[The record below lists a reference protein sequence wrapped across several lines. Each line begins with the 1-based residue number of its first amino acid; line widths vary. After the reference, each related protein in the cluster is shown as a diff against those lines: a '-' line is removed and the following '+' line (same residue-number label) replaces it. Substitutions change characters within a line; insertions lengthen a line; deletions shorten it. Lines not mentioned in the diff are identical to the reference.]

1 MLVSVVLI
9 SALIIII
16 GLLNCAQS
24 AFLQARR
31 ARIDEDS
38 SLHPRRAASLLR
50 LIENQEGTIAAT
62 RVAVTLLVVATSLFA
77 GGPLADQLVLRLNEI
92 GVTGASAEA
101 GAFFSLIA
109 ILSLLLVVFGEL
121 IPAGIAN
128 AYPEAAARILTPSV
142 GCVLTLVSPLAAF
155 ARAGVSLVLKPIRR
169 SEAEEAEELE
179 EDIKSL
185 VDEGQRAGVIEAGEK
200 EIINRVFK
208 LDDKPVAS
216 LMTPRADVV
225 LVTVKEPVREILAQ
239 AAETRHSWFPVRG
252 DSEDDIVGIVSVH
265 DLMALDFEPQKF
277 PGGLGDILVQ
287 PLQVPKSMTALK
299 LLEQFRENSA
309 RFAVVRDEYGGVAG
323 IVTVYDVLQVIV
335 GDMSDDTSEERSIV
349 EREDGTLLV
358 DAGTDVQ
365 ELFEVLGLSDELPF
379 SSGEFHSLGGF
390 IMTTLGYVPR
400 EGERFDAH
408 GFTFE
413 VIDMDNNRIDKVL
426 VAPHVQRKAV
436 AS

>member
-1 MLVSVVLI
+1 M
-9 SALIIII
+9 
-16 GLLNCAQS
+16 
-24 AFLQARR
+24 
-31 ARIDEDS
+31 
-38 SLHPRRAASLLR
+38 
-50 LIENQEGTIAAT
+50 
-62 RVAVTLLVVATSLFA
+62 
-77 GGPLADQLVLRLNEI
+77 
-92 GVTGASAEA
+92 
-101 GAFFSLIA
+101 
-109 ILSLLLVVFGEL
+109 
-121 IPAGIAN
+121 
-128 AYPEAAARILTPSV
+128 
-142 GCVLTLVSPLAAF
+142 
-155 ARAGVSLVLKPIRR
+155 
-169 SEAEEAEELE
+169 
-179 EDIKSL
+179 
-185 VDEGQRAGVIEAGEK
+185 IEAGEK

-426 VAPHVQRKAV
+426 VAPHVQRMAV

>member
-1 MLVSVVLI
+1 MLI
-9 SALIIII
+9 SAVLVAALVFSI
-16 GLLNCAQS
+16 GFLNCAQS

-31 ARIDEDS
+31 PRIDEDS
-38 SLHPRRAASLLR
+38 SLKPRGAARLQRLL
-50 LIENQEGTIAAT
+50 ENQESTIAAT
-62 RVAVTLLVVATSLFA
+62 RVAVTLLVVASSLFA
-77 GGPLADQLVLRLNEI
+77 GGPLVDYLVVRLNEI
-92 GVTGASAEA
+92 GVTGGLAEA
-101 GAFFSLIA
+101 VAFLSLLA
-109 ILSLLLVVFGEL
+109 TLSLLLVVFGEL
-121 IPAGIAN
+121 IPTGIAN
-128 AYPEAAARILTPSV
+128 TYPEAVARILAPSV
-142 GCVLTLVSPLAAF
+142 GCVLAMVSPLAAF
-155 ARAGVSLVLKPIRR
+155 ASSVVSRLLKPIRR
-169 SEAEEAEELE
+169 SEEEEAEELE

-185 VDEGQRAGVIEAGEK
+185 VEEGQRAGVIEAGEK

-216 LMTPRADVV
+216 LMTPRADVA
-225 LVTVKEPVREILAQ
+225 LVTVKDPVREILAQ
-239 AAETRHSWFPVRG
+239 AAKTRHSWFPVRG
-252 DSEDDIVGIVSVH
+252 ESEDDIVGIVSVH
-265 DLMALDFEPQKF
+265 DLMTLDFEPQKF
-277 PGGLGDILVQ
+277 PGGLEDILVQ

-309 RFAVVRDEYGGVAG
+309 RFAIVRDEYGGVAG
-323 IVTVYDVLQVIV
+323 IVTVYDVLQVII
-335 GDMSDDTSEERSIV
+335 GDLSDDASEERSII

-426 VAPHVQRKAV
+426 VAPLIERKAV

>member
-9 SALIIII
+9 SALIVII

-38 SLHPRRAASLLR
+38 SLDPRRAASLLR

-92 GVTGASAEA
+92 GVTGASAEV

-121 IPAGIAN
+121 IPSGIAN
-128 AYPEAAARILTPSV
+128 AYPETAARILAPSV
-142 GCVLTLVSPLAAF
+142 GCVLTLVAPLAAF
-155 ARAGVSLVLKPIRR
+155 ARGMVSLVLKPIRR
-169 SEAEEAEELE
+169 SEEEEAEELE

-225 LVTVKEPVREILAQ
+225 LVTVKEPVRKILAQ

-252 DSEDDIVGIVSVH
+252 ESEDDIVGIVSVH

-335 GDMSDDTSEERSIV
+335 GDMSDDASEERSII